1 MDLSNSVVELFLSWN
16 DGNANAEMRV
26 KVKHTILAL
35 KKCKNLSTMA
45 DVYREKLCET
55 IRVTIRTT
63 VTECAVDAAKDF
75 KKPLVQAPSAT
86 IVSIPSKDSDESNKT
101 SITEGVTS
109 MTFEQFMDCLD
120 MIFEQ
125 SLSLLR
131 SAAKVNKFCLEEG
144 ISLKEDETSRDVSA
158 LSAASDLSHKSISEI
173 LRLRK
178 YAHSLITFQDMRR
191 LWDSCLAFTLQV
203 EKVSGQKAYGLRST
217 LHAQAKAFVELK
229 HEANMS
235 SLVAA
240 LDGERWNQ
248 CDVSLTIF
256 SNSPCIFEMFSLN
269 QARIQNIGFCRK
281 TRCSGKAMHRSCG
294 ELWTCRGGGRVW
306 KMPTLRRQTYSR
318 RSSRGRMRLEVET
331 GTTVIPSMRKSLRYL
346 MVMVVL
352 KSLGFASCI

>member
-1 MDLSNSVVELFLSWN
+1 MDLSNDVIELFLTWN
-16 DGNANAEMRV
+16 DGTVNTEMRV
-26 KVKHTILAL
+26 KVKQTIVAL

-45 DVYREKLCET
+45 DLYREKLCET

-63 VTECAVDAAKDF
+63 VTECAVDAAKESSKNDTSSIH
-75 KKPLVQAPSAT
+75 SAT
-86 IVSIPSKDSDESNKT
+86 IVTIPSKDSDESNNKT

-109 MTFEQFMDCLD
+109 MNFEEFIDCLD

-125 SLSLLR
+125 SLTLLR
-131 SAAKVNKFCLEEG
+131 SAAAVNKFCLEEG
-144 ISLKEDETSRDVSA
+144 ISLKEDESSRDVSA

-178 YAHSLITFQDMRR
+178 DAHSLITFEDMRR

-217 LHAQAKAFVELK
+217 LLSQAKAFVERK

-248 CDVSLTIF
+248 CDVSLNFELRLLDI
-256 SNSPCIFEMFSLN
+256 SNTF
-269 QARIQNIGFCRK
+269 
-281 TRCSGKAMHRSCG
+281 
-294 ELWTCRGGGRVW
+294 
-306 KMPTLRRQTYSR
+306 
-318 RSSRGRMRLEVET
+318 
-331 GTTVIPSMRKSLRYL
+331 
-346 MVMVVL
+346 
-352 KSLGFASCI
+352 